1 MELDVTLAWVLWVAG
16 IFLVA
21 LAIFNVRAPY
31 GRMQELD
38 RLADNSRRY
47 DSWRGGRRT
56 AADDGPTGADVMRQV
71 IRRQVLTWVGV
82 ALAGGVLIVLGFLV
96 R

>member
-1 MELDVTLAWVLWVAG
+1 MELDLGWLLWVVG
-16 IFLVA
+16 IFLIA

-31 GRMQELD
+31 ARMQELD
-38 RLADNSRRY
+38 RLADNARRY

-56 AADDGPTGADVMRQV
+56 AVDDGASGAYVMRQV
-71 IRRQVLTWVGV
+71 LRRQVLVWAGV
-82 ALAGGVLIVLGFLV
+82 AGAGVVAILLGFAV

>member
-1 MELDVTLAWVLWVAG
+1 MGLELSVAWLLWVAG

-21 LAIFNVRAPY
+21 LAVFNVRAPY
-31 GRMQELD
+31 ARMQELD
-38 RLADNSRRY
+38 RLADNARRY

-56 AADDGPTGADVMRQV
+56 AADGSRTGADVMRQV
-71 IRRQVLTWVGV
+71 VRRQVLTWAGV
-82 ALAGGVLIVLGFLV
+82 AAVGGVLILLGFFA